1 MDAAFWRGKWER
13 NEIGFHEPQANPLLV
28 AHFAALRLPPASRI
42 FVPLCGKT
50 LDIAWLLSRGHQV
63 AGAELS
69 AIAVQQLFAD
79 LGVDPS
85 AARMGNLTRY
95 SAPGIDIFHGDIFE
109 LSRAGLGAVN
119 AVYDRGALIAL
130 PEVMR
135 SRYAGH
141 VEQIADRAIQLLIT
155 VNYEQT
161 LLAGPPFSVDGSEVA
176 RLYGEVY
183 ELTRLGGSDIAG
195 GLKGKCPAAEEV
207 WLLVAVR

>member
-1 MDAAFWRGKWER
+1 M
-13 NEIGFHEPQANPLLV
+13 PLNQQHY
-28 AHFAALRLPPASRI
+28 AIIDLPP
-42 FVPLCGKT
+42 VPPEILESYEELP
-50 LDIAWLLSRGHQV
+50 LD
-63 AGAELS
+63 EY
-69 AIAVQQLFAD
+69 
-79 LGVDPS
+79 
-85 AARMGNLTRY
+85 MGNLTRY